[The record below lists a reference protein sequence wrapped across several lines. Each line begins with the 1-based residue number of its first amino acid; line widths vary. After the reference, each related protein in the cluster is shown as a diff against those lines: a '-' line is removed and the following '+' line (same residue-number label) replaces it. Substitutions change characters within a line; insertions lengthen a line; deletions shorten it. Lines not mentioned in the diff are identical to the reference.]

1 MKVYLFQV
9 AIAADVVDHAGVE
22 TILENAI
29 SNDVTGTVPSDALC
43 LVGCKGVKEYATEH
57 GWKVARKRMYGV
69 SAVEA
74 GDAVVKS
81 KLVKL
86 DSSPVEEE
94 PAIAAS

>member
-29 SNDVTGTVPSDALC
+29 GNDVTGTVPSDALC
-43 LVGCKGVKEYATEH
+43 LVGCQGVKEYPTDH
-57 GWKVARKRMYGV
+57 GWKVARARMFGIN
-69 SAVEA
+69 AKKA

-81 KLVKL
+81 KLQKIV
-86 DSSPVEEE
+86 E
-94 PAIAAS
+94 PAEEAVSG